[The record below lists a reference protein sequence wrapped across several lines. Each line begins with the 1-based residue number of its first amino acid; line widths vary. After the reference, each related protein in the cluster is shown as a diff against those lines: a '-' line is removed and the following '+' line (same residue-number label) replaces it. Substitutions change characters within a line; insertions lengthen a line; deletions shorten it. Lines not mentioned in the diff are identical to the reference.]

1 MSAAAAHPAVLLVG
15 AGAEDAE
22 ALAEA
27 LEPVARL
34 GRSSASADRLG
45 TECRALGAE
54 VALVAAAA
62 GTDPATTFARV
73 AALAEAGARV
83 VVVGASKDPD
93 LILGALRAGAREFVV
108 GTDTV
113 ELRRVVAALARAVA
127 GAARGDLIAV
137 FNARGGVGAT
147 TLAVNLAGSL
157 ARRDERVCLLDVDLH
172 LGDVLPFLD
181 LPGGYSLTDVI
192 ANMSRLDRELLD
204 ASVTR
209 HRSGLRV
216 VAQSG
221 RLEDAERMPA
231 GGLRPV
237 LDFLASHYDHL
248 VVDGLRGFDELSLS
262 VLDASQQIIMVLT
275 QDVPAVRSARRC
287 LQLFR
292 QLGYPDAKVKLVVNR
307 HQRGSDITSE
317 VIAETVGLPV
327 THTLSNDFGS
337 AIAAINRGVMLQ
349 ELAPR
354 SPLTRDLD
362 ELPAALTG
370 QRGSGSRRGFL
381 GLLRTGNDGSQRST

>member
-137 FNARGGVGAT
+137 FNARGGV
-147 TLAVNLAGSL
+147 
-157 ARRDERVCLLDVDLH
+157 
-172 LGDVLPFLD
+172 
-181 LPGGYSLTDVI
+181 
-192 ANMSRLDRELLD
+192 
-204 ASVTR
+204 
-209 HRSGLRV
+209 
-216 VAQSG
+216 
-221 RLEDAERMPA
+221 
-231 GGLRPV
+231 
-237 LDFLASHYDHL
+237 
-248 VVDGLRGFDELSLS
+248 
-262 VLDASQQIIMVLT
+262 
-275 QDVPAVRSARRC
+275 
-287 LQLFR
+287 
-292 QLGYPDAKVKLVVNR
+292 
-307 HQRGSDITSE
+307 
-317 VIAETVGLPV
+317 
-327 THTLSNDFGS
+327 
-337 AIAAINRGVMLQ
+337 
-349 ELAPR
+349 
-354 SPLTRDLD
+354 
-362 ELPAALTG
+362 
-370 QRGSGSRRGFL
+370 
-381 GLLRTGNDGSQRST
+381 

>member
-370 QRGSGSRRGFL
+370 QRGSGSRRSFF
-381 GLLRTGNDGSQRST
+381 GLLRKGNDGSHRST